1 MQQDDHL
8 KSLDDLIATLGGADT
23 GSQSPGPS
31 GLLLEHLQAAR
42 RDLLGSIVGEYRFS
56 LKEAKGSVASISDKT
71 ARTEM
76 KRRLQTLIDSATDH
90 ISSPDQARSVA

>member
-1 MQQDDHL
+1 MQQDDDL
-8 KSLDDLIATLGGADT
+8 KSLDELIATLGGADT
-23 GSQSPGPS
+23 GAQSPGPS

-42 RDLLGSIVGEYRFS
+42 RDLLGSIIGEYRFS
-56 LKEAKGSVASISDKT
+56 LKEAKGSVASILDST